1 MQWQHLI
8 TRHHCMYIRTL
19 QSSCRRTD
27 GRTDGA
33 LSPILRP
40 FQSSHIFSSFCRFLI
55 RSEYEL
61 RGRFTGLFFLIRPS
75 NHSAASQA
83 NLLSRLYLCLLFS
96 TILILHI
103 YAPDDITI
111 KRDLFSI
118 ERLQF
123 VPTG

>member
-27 GRTDGA
+27 GRTELYPRFYA
-33 LSPILRP
+33 PFSLHISFLPSVASLSEANMSYEDDLRV
-40 FQSSHIFSSFCRFLI
+40 
-55 RSEYEL
+55 
-61 RGRFTGLFFLIRPS
+61 FFLIRPS